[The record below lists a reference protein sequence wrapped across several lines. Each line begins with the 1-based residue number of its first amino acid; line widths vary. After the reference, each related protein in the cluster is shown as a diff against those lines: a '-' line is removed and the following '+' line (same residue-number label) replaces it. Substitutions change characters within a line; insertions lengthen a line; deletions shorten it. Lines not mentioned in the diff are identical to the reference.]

1 MFQTEK
7 RLTTLSLSLPA
18 LLACAALLFSLTPTA
33 SAQQRTASARALNA
47 NTVAPVADDEPPF
60 KEYKGIHLGMSADE
74 VRKKLGT
81 PQDKSNQQDFYS
93 FSDKEGAQVFYDGEQ
108 KVSAIAITYMGEKS
122 GAPTP
127 QAVFGSPVEAQADG
141 TVYKREK
148 YQKAGLWLSYSRT
161 GGDMPMVAVT
171 IQKAQ

>member
-1 MFQTEK
+1 MFQTGK

-18 LLACAALLFSLTPTA
+18 LACAALLFGLTLAA
-33 SAQQRTASARALNA
+33 SAQERRALNSNSA
-47 NTVAPVADDEPPF
+47 APAAAAADDEPPF
-60 KEYKGIHLGMSADE
+60 KEYKGVSLGMSADE

-81 PQDKSNQQDFYS
+81 PQDKSSQQDFYS
-93 FSDKEGAQVFYDGEQ
+93 FSDKEGAQVFYDAQQ
-108 KVSAIAITYMGEKS
+108 KVSAIAITYMGDVS
-122 GAPTP
+122 SAPTP
-127 QAVFGSPVEAQADG
+127 QAVFGSPVQAQPDG